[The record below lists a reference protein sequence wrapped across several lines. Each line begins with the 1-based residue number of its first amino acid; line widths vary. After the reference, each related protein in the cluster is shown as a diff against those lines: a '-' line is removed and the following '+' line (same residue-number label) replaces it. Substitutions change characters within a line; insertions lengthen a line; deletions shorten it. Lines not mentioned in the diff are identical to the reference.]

1 MNKILTAIIVLLIFA
16 GGMVFWQS
24 GEKEIPVVTN
34 FEECAALGNPIMES
48 YPRQC
53 RFGNQ
58 TFTENIGNELDKTN
72 LIRLNAPRPNQVIKS
87 PLVIEGEARG
97 NWFFEGSFPVVL
109 TDWDGLIIAQGIA
122 TAKGEWMTTEFV
134 PFTAKLEF
142 KNPTYKNNGS
152 LILKKD
158 NPSGLPQ
165 NDDALEI
172 PVIFEKIDNPA
183 GILPYNSGV
192 SGTVLLGPTC
202 PVMRDPPDPQC
213 ADRPYATEIVVRH
226 AGVSSV
232 FLTGSS
238 DANGLFKFALPP
250 GSYSIIAGSGK
261 MLPRCNKTNVTV
273 LPGSYA
279 TTTISCDTGIR

>member
-16 GGMVFWQS
+16 GGVVFWQF

-53 RFGNQ
+53 RFGSQ
-58 TFTENIGNELDKTN
+58 TFTENIGNEPDKTN
-72 LIRLNAPRPNQVIKS
+72 LIRLNTPRPNQVIKS

-97 NWFFEGSFPVVL
+97 NWFFEASFPVVL

-192 SGTVLLGPTC
+192 SGIVLLGPTC

-213 ADRPYATEIVVRH
+213 ADRPYATEIAVRH
-226 AGVSSV
+226 AGVNSV
-232 FLTGSS
+232 FLTGNS
-238 DANGLFKFALPP
+238 DAKGLFKFTLPP
-250 GSYSIIAGSGK
+250 GSYVIAAGGVEK
-261 MLPRCNKTNVTV
+261 FPRCNETNVTV

>member
-97 NWFFEGSFPVVL
+97 NWFFEGSFPVELKDEKGNVV
-109 TDWDGLIIAQGIA
+109 AQGIA
-122 TAKGEWMTTEFV
+122 TAEGDWMTTDYVGFSATLK
-134 PFTAKLEF
+134 FTKPAGI
-142 KNPTYKNNGS
+142 KNGI

-158 NPSGLPQ
+158 NPSGLREH
-165 NDDALEI
+165 DESLEVPI
-172 PVIFEKIDNPA
+172 IFK
-183 GILPYNSGV
+183 
-192 SGTVLLGPTC
+192 
-202 PVMRDPPDPQC
+202 
-213 ADRPYATEIVVRH
+213 
-226 AGVSSV
+226 
-232 FLTGSS
+232 
-238 DANGLFKFALPP
+238 
-250 GSYSIIAGSGK
+250 
-261 MLPRCNKTNVTV
+261 
-273 LPGSYA
+273 
-279 TTTISCDTGIR
+279 